1 MSSQERAD
9 FLFVGNY
16 AWLDFVNTE
25 VMGGGERVDLL
36 RDFSDLVQWA
46 QAAVFLTDEQARHAI
61 ALWGDKPAGRRAL
74 EAARE
79 FRAILRHLAERLAA
93 GGRVQPAAI
102 EAINA
107 RLRHRVG
114 YSRIRVLGTAV
125 ERTPCWEFDEP
136 AQLLTPVA
144 DSVADLLV
152 TGEHSFVR
160 KCKNPACILFFYDTT
175 KNHARSWCRMS
186 ACGNRTKVAA
196 HYRRQRDSA
205 A

>member
-1 MSSQERAD
+1 MQEREE

-36 RDFSDLVQWA
+36 RDFSDLVRWLRTA
-46 QAAVFLTDEQARHAI
+46 GFLTDEQEAR
-61 ALWGDKPAGRRAL
+61 ALARWNDRPAGERAL
-74 EAARE
+74 AAARE
-79 FRAILRHLAERLAA
+79 FRAVLRRLAERLAA
-93 GGRVQPAAI
+93 GGRVQQAAI

-107 RLRHRVG
+107 FLHHRVG
-114 YSRIRVLGTAV
+114 YSRISVSGDAI
-125 ERTPCWEFDEP
+125 ERTALWEFDEP
-136 AQLLTPVA
+136 AHLLAPVA
-144 DSVADLLV
+144 DSAADLLV
-152 TGEHSFVR
+152 SGDRSFVR
-160 KCKNPACILFFYDTT
+160 KCKNPACILFFCDTT

-196 HYRRQRDSA
+196 HYRRRRDSA